1 MPFSSPYLVKQVK
14 ELVSSRW
21 IVFII
26 LFILT
31 PVPSVNSEYTLVNQE
46 TIANTSLS
54 QTEYLIITSDAFVN
68 YVQSLAKWKTQRG
81 LFAAIQTVE
90 DIESQYIGVDLS
102 EKIKNCIRDYHE
114 NQGTTWVVLAGGEN
128 IVPTRTV
135 YTNGVYVSCDYYY
148 ANLDNNWN
156 VLSSGTATIVDAN
169 DWEAEVYVGRL
180 PADNRTQMED
190 LVSRLIEYERNPPL
204 GPWMKTALFA
214 GSFAS
219 FDSDTNGNNVF
230 DDDDYSGFDTNR
242 NHNWLVENII
252 PSDWNCILLGETEG
266 IQTTQYP
273 YDYSI
278 NESILVECVNDGA
291 SIVMSDAHGSPTST
305 QRSIFVDD
313 VDGDGLF
320 DSGTDDID
328 GSVFLSTST
337 PFDVGNKLGFYF
349 LAACSTGTFVGYDC
363 LTEYITRTSGIGCIG
378 SSASAYYDPNW
389 YDGETLGWYTQGLS
403 ERFWKRIFS
412 ENGNHP
418 GKALALAKENY
429 SEDYVLLN
437 PDAYD
442 GGRTLS
448 QFNLMGDPEVPL
460 WLDIPLSLN
469 ISTTA
474 NNATRAISVLVE
486 ADNSPISDAV
496 VTLVSESIY
505 QRVVTDVNGEVQLS
519 MPSVESLSEITI
531 TVSKNGF
538 TPSEAEI
545 LIPPAEPGIN
555 ILSIETAA
563 ITAITIAIVLVIVI
577 MRKRRI

>member
-1 MPFSSPYLVKQVK
+1 MLFSSPYLVKKVK
-14 ELVSSRW
+14 GLVSSRW
-21 IVFII
+21 IVLII

-31 PVPSVNSEYTLVNQE
+31 PIPSVNSEYTLVNQE
-46 TIANTSLS
+46 TVASTSLS
-54 QTEYLIITSDAFVN
+54 QTEYLIITSDAFVD

-114 NQGTTWVVLAGGEN
+114 NQGTTWVVLAGGVN

-135 YTNGVYVSCDYYY
+135 YTNGAYVSCDYYY
-148 ANLDNNWN
+148 ANLDNNWDI
-156 VLSSGTATIVDAN
+156 LSSGVATIVDAN
-169 DWEAEVYVGRL
+169 DWEVEVYIGRL
-180 PADNRTQMED
+180 PADNSTQMED
-190 LVSRLIEYERNPPL
+190 LVSRLIEYERNPPI
-204 GPWMKTALFA
+204 GEWMKTA
-214 GSFAS
+214 
-219 FDSDTNGNNVF
+219 VF
-230 DDDDYSGFDTNR
+230 DYIGFDTNR
-242 NHNWLVENII
+242 NHNWLAENII

-266 IQTTQYP
+266 IQTTKYS

-278 NESILVECVNDGA
+278 NESILVECVNAGA

-305 QRSIFVDD
+305 QRSIFVND

-378 SSASAYYDPNW
+378 SSASAYYDSNW

-403 ERFWKRIFS
+403 ERFWRRIFS
-412 ENGNHP
+412 EDGNHP

-469 ISTTA
+469 ISANA
-474 NNATRAISVLVE
+474 NNVTRAISVLAEV
-486 ADNSPISDAV
+486 DNSPISDVV
-496 VTLVSESIY
+496 VTMVGESIY
-505 QRVVTDVNGEVQLS
+505 QRAVTDFNGEVLLS
-519 MPSVESLSEITI
+519 MPNAESLSEVTI
-531 TVSKNGF
+531 TVSKNGY
-538 TPSEAEI
+538 TPSEAEV
-545 LIPPAEPGIN
+545 LIPPAEFGIN

-563 ITAITIAIVLVIVI
+563 ITAVTVAIVLVVVI
-577 MRKRRI
+577 MRKRGT